1 MKREYTQLTEKE
13 RQEIA
18 RLHLLGHSNRAIGR
32 WLSRAHSTVWREL
45 HRQPHPAQRYHAT
58 AAEARAQ
65 RCRHQRRTARK
76 LADPVL
82 RQTIRVQL
90 AQGHSPE
97 AIAGQLNSTG
107 QGPLS
112 RAPIYQWLRD
122 EPALPYRVRLRRTA
136 ARHERIHDR
145 VFLDQRSVA
154 ANDRSEALH
163 FEGDT
168 LGSPQVHCVR
178 LATATCRVTRYT
190 VIARVLDRS
199 SASWCAAMAP
209 RLRALGCRS
218 LTVDNGMEFASH
230 RDLAQALCA
239 PVFFAHPGCP
249 WERGTNEHHNGLLRL
264 WLPKGTD
271 IATVSDA
278 QLQQIMEALNN
289 RPRKQLGWRT
299 PAEKMAELLAARRA
313 PRGGRGSDGDPATT
327 TMPQA

>member
-18 RLHLLGHSNRAIGR
+18 RLRLLGHSNRAIGR
-32 WLSRAHSTVWREL
+32 WLSRAHTTVWREL
-45 HRQPHPAQRYHAT
+45 HRQPHPLQRYHAT
-58 AAEARAQ
+58 AAEARAR
-65 RCRHQRRTARK
+65 RCRHQRRASRK
-76 LADPVL
+76 LADPRL
-82 RQTIRVQL
+82 RQRIRAQL
-90 AQGHSPE
+90 ACGWTPE
-97 AIAGQLNSTG
+97 AIAGQLNSTK
-107 QGPLS
+107 PCALS

-122 EPALPYRVRLRRTA
+122 DPALPHRQRPRRTA
-136 ARHERIHDR
+136 ARHARIHDR
-145 VFLDQRSVA
+145 VLLDQRPAA

-168 LGSPQVHCVR
+168 LGSPQAHRVR

-190 VIARVLDRS
+190 VIVRVLDRS

-209 RLRALGCRS
+209 QLRALGCRS

-230 RDLAQALCA
+230 RALARALHA
-239 PVFFAHPGCP
+239 PVYFAAPGCP
-249 WERGTNEHHNGLLRL
+249 WQRGTNEHHNGLLRW

-278 QLQQIMEALNN
+278 RLQQIMEALNN

-299 PAEKMAELLAARRA
+299 PAEKMAELLAARSA
-313 PRGGRGSDGDPATT
+313 PRGGRCGDAHPAATLL
-327 TMPQA
+327 P